1 LFLTKLLGLRTEAC
15 ALPPPSGAPKIH
27 HRYRLRHRKLDTKPV
42 EHVVDLRLL
51 PSFLR
56 NSNLGAKE
64 VGNIVKALKQYPLPS
79 NGVDVLPLL
88 RFLWTEI
95 GLRIVQKRRKF
106 WNTIEL
112 TEVLSRHEYLKN
124 LCSKKLISTV
134 KILNT
139 QDKTHLTI
147 GLADTYNKKC
157 SHYACKDISG
167 IFWNLAK
174 GDSFNKVGLVVSCEG
189 GGVEGTLDE
198 VSRIGTN
205 RRGSCRE
212 CRKIYWD

>member
-1 LFLTKLLGLRTEAC
+1 MFLTNFLGLGNEAY
-15 ALPPPSGAPKIH
+15 ALPLPSGAPKIH
-27 HRYRLRHRKLDTKPV
+27 RRYRLRRRKLGTKPV
-42 EHVVDLRLL
+42 EHVVHLRLL
-51 PSFLR
+51 PSFLSD
-56 NSNLGAKE
+56 SNPGAKE

-79 NGVDVLPLL
+79 EGVDVLPLL
-88 RFLWTEI
+88 RFLWTET

-124 LCSKKLISTV
+124 LCCKKLISTV
-134 KILNT
+134 KMLNT
-139 QDKTHLTI
+139 LDKTHLMI
-147 GLADTYNKKC
+147 GLAIAYNRKC
-157 SHYACKDISG
+157 SHYACKDMSG

-212 CRKIYWD
+212 CRKIY